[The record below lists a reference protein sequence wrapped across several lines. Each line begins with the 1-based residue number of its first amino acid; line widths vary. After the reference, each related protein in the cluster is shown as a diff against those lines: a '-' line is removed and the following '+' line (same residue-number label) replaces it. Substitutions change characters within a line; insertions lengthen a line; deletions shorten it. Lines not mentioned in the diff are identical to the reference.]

1 LHKKAPRASVSAEA
15 FGIWNKK
22 SDFKPRV
29 VAKSDSVKQRIQTRL
44 SHSFMFQALN
54 EKEMAI
60 VVDAMEEKKYKEGDI
75 VI

>member
-1 LHKKAPRASVSAEA
+1 
-15 FGIWNKK
+15 
-22 SDFKPRV
+22 
-29 VAKSDSVKQRIQTRL
+29 
-44 SHSFMFQALN
+44 MFQALN